1 MVTDTERVNETE
13 IDFVSFSLLAVLL
26 LCKILRYLF

>member
-26 LCKILRYLF
+26 LRKILRCLF